1 MVIFTCCECDVF
13 RGVHRPLF
21 VGAAHAEP
29 VSLVGGQR
37 VEGKAAM
44 LWDKTL
50 DQSHGTTVLHRPV
63 GRLAG
68 QHSEEHRTTVTTTPI
83 STKTKIGRRKLIN
96 DYTLQN
102 VFAEVIQI
110 TLGLGE
116 DYRKLKLRPINTS
129 RHPDTESELTP
140 IYNI

>member
-1 MVIFTCCECDVF
+1 ME
-13 RGVHRPLF
+13 GE
-21 VGAAHAEP
+21 AAVLRDE
-29 VSLVGGQR
+29 
-37 VEGKAAM
+37 
-44 LWDKTL
+44 TL
-50 DQSHGTTVLHRPV
+50 DQSHGTSVLHRAV

-68 QHSEEHRTTVTTTPI
+68 QHSEEHRTTVTTTVTRTTN

-129 RHPDTESELTP
+129 HTRYPDTDVSRSRS
-140 IYNI
+140 